1 MTVYDP
7 KGKPCPKCGRK
18 GLHFPMH
25 PHASGY
31 KDYDHVSCKFCQ
43 GRFTVKTPIR
53 SAWQTAVVGGLAAA
67 AAFLLAKLFSPA

>member
-43 GRFTVKTPIR
+43 GRFTVKRAATPATTIGR
-53 SAWQTAVVGGLAAA
+53 DAPGAA
-67 AAFLLAKLFSPA
+67 